1 MAENEE
7 KKKTAKPDPVFTK
20 EQLVASARFADYRDA
35 LNALL
40 DDGVFYTIPEAESI
54 LQGFLKH

>member
-7 KKKTAKPDPVFTK
+7 KKKAEKPDPVFTK
-20 EQLVASARFADYRDA
+20 GQLVASARFADYRDA

-40 DDGVFYTIPEAESI
+40 DDGAFYTIPEAESI
-54 LQGFLKH
+54 LQGFLKQ